1 LTTDLRGPDD
11 EVDRLST
18 IERIRKKVRNGEYEF
33 TVPHFLE
40 EMADDDLQL
49 VDIESAVLRGKIRR
63 RFSEDPRGVRYEVVG
78 PATDG
83 RRIAVICRVK
93 ETGRVLLI
101 TTYALD

>member
-1 LTTDLRGPDD
+1 
-11 EVDRLST
+11 LS
-18 IERIRKKVRNGEYEF
+18 IIKRIRRKVRERHYEF

-49 VDIESAVLRGKIRR
+49 LDIESAVLRGQIRR
-63 RFSEDPRGVRYEVVG
+63 RFSGDPRGVRYEVVG

-83 RRIAVICRVK
+83 RRIAVICRIK

-101 TTYALD
+101 TTYVVD